1 MKFTWYLPA
10 NISKG
15 AFFFLLI
22 KVVINDSSTELLDH
36 YTFLENYP
44 PTPPL
49 SQLFALSE
57 R

>member
-15 AFFFLLI
+15 AFFLLI

-36 YTFLENYP
+36 YTFLENCP